1 MSEHLV
7 PVIQLLVD
15 QGPTMGQ
22 RHMLRILK
30 VGEKLHWHRQALAG
44 VPVGRG
50 DRAAGGIGQGESGW
64 GITLAVM
71 VCSRYSQ

>member
-15 QGPTMGQ
+15 QGPAMGQ

-30 VGEKLHWHRQALAG
+30 AGEKLHWHRQAPAG
-44 VPVGRG
+44 MPVGRG
-50 DRAAGGIGQGESGW
+50 DQAAGGIGQGGV
-64 GITLAVM
+64 GVA
-71 VCSRYSQ
+71 SRWR